1 MTKHPG
7 GPTPVTQTLLTYLV
21 RIRAFRPNARRYML
35 YMVFFGIGIGVFRLL
50 YNFYVLSLGY
60 DEALLGNLITTNNTA
75 ALLAAIPMGY
85 LADRL
90 GRKGALM
97 AASFSFAAGVVL
109 MVVFPGIAVFFIM
122 NALLGLAQSLSS
134 VTQSPFLM
142 ENSGEE
148 ERTYLF
154 SLGFG
159 LQMTAMFVGNWL
171 GGYLPTWLGLWQD
184 VDATSSTAYGLALGA
199 IALLMMVGLA
209 PLSRIRPDTSMPAG
223 ESSNFL
229 PLSYLRTHFRT
240 FSRLVLPLLA
250 TSFGAGLFIPFMNV
264 FFRQVHGQSDQAI
277 GAVFAWSSLAMAVG
291 FLLAP
296 AIADRMGKIQLVVW
310 TQILSIPFLALLGFS
325 PWYWVAALAY
335 LLRMA
340 LMNMANPVYQTFVME
355 EVEPK
360 ARATAASL
368 VSMAW
373 SSGRAFSPTV
383 SGYIQVQ
390 YGFGPVFVLVI
401 VLYVI
406 AVWLYWKF
414 FWVREGVVEAVP
426 AAMD

>member
-1 MTKHPG
+1 
-7 GPTPVTQTLLTYLV
+7 
-21 RIRAFRPNARRYML
+21 
-35 YMVFFGIGIGVFRLL
+35 
-50 YNFYVLSLGY
+50 
-60 DEALLGNLITTNNTA
+60 
-75 ALLAAIPMGY
+75 
-85 LADRL
+85 
-90 GRKGALM
+90 
-97 AASFSFAAGVVL
+97 
-109 MVVFPGIAVFFIM
+109 
-122 NALLGLAQSLSS
+122 
-134 VTQSPFLM
+134 
-142 ENSGEE
+142 
-148 ERTYLF
+148 
-154 SLGFG
+154 
-159 LQMTAMFVGNWL
+159 
-171 GGYLPTWLGLWQD
+171 
-184 VDATSSTAYGLALGA
+184 
-199 IALLMMVGLA
+199 
-209 PLSRIRPDTSMPAG
+209 MPAG

-406 AVWLYWKF
+406 AVWLYWRF